1 MKSFHSVTRKINN
14 LLLTCEHGSR
24 RIPRRYNRLG
34 LSKRELDG
42 AKDLHDVGAL
52 SLMKEMARLLRA
64 SYLYTT
70 QSRLVIDCNRQ
81 INGVKKAENT
91 FHASALKQ
99 TLLTEIDGEEVIIPV
114 PGNSSKLKREEQSRF
129 AHFAQPYQEHGQMI
143 AEKICA
149 QHGHAFIVQ
158 IHSFYPLYN
167 GQERKTDIG
176 ILYNQ
181 SSHVAHKL
189 MNILREKTS
198 LRIDANKPW
207 DFRSL
212 DVQGGAFY
220 PLEKN
225 QEIDIVVIE
234 MNMKHLHTQTS
245 QRKMARLLCRSIKK
259 AFTYAQKDK
268 K

>member
-1 MKSFHSVTRKINN
+1 MKSFHGVARKMNN

-34 LSKRELDG
+34 LTKRELDG

-52 SLMKEMARLLRA
+52 DLMKEMARLSRA

-81 INGVKKAENT
+81 INGVKKAKNT

-99 TLLTEIDGEEVIIPV
+99 TLLTEIDGEEKIIPV
-114 PGNSSKLKREEQSRF
+114 PGNALKSKREERSRF
-129 AHFAQPYQEHGQMI
+129 AHFAQPYQEHGKMI

-149 QHGHAFIVQ
+149 QHGHACIVQ

-167 GQERKTDIG
+167 GEERKTDIG

-181 SSHVAHKL
+181 SSHMAHKL
-189 MNILREKTS
+189 INALREQTS

-207 DFRSL
+207 DFRSPN
-212 DVQGGAFY
+212 VQGGAFY
-220 PLEKN
+220 PLEKSK
-225 QEIDIVVIE
+225 EIDIVVIE
-234 MNMKHLHTQTS
+234 MNMKHLRTRTNQ
-245 QRKMARLLCRSIKK
+245 KKIARLLCRSIK
-259 AFTYAQKDK
+259 ATTA
-268 K
+268 